1 MTYYH
6 IQHRRELGEN
16 QDFVTPLKQ
25 SIEQP
30 LQQQHFAACVDQVIV
45 DDKIPSILIAGPI
58 EEERMTRNLLIQLR
72 VNGYIARHLRI
83 QKLTFLSCM
92 IIFCSFM
99 LLTVLSENRRWVEVS
114 SDPSD

>member
-1 MTYYH
+1 MTYYY

-45 DDKIPSILIAGPI
+45 DDEISGILITRPI
-58 EEERMTRNLLIQLR
+58 EEERMTRNLLIQLH
-72 VNGYIARHLRI
+72 VNGYIAR
-83 QKLTFLSCM
+83 
-92 IIFCSFM
+92 
-99 LLTVLSENRRWVEVS
+99 LLQSRNL
-114 SDPSD
+114 PF